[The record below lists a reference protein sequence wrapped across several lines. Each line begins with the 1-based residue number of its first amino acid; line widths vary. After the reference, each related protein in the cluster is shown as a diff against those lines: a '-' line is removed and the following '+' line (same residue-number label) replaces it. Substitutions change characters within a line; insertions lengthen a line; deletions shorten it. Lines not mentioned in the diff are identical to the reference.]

1 MNERK
6 ILAAARYRPLE
17 LGGRGS
23 IDAHAANYSS
33 SLDDVGVN
41 PSPAPYQ
48 ICYHFVDKYH
58 YIGFND
64 VEFVGQSLW

>member
-6 ILAAARYRPLE
+6 ILAAARYQPLE

-33 SLDDVGVN
+33 SLDESKVKAGALHQTTDLRA
-41 PSPAPYQ
+41 PQSPAVLTDECHKRY
-48 ICYHFVDKYH
+48 
-58 YIGFND
+58 
-64 VEFVGQSLW
+64 